1 MCLRHQVH
9 LTTCSTCL
17 ERRPLPLCAYLTTW
31 ATSSCSQPRTLR
43 RLPGSLQRLAETAA
57 DAMALGVLPQMDE
70 VLACLHN
77 IQQLAVLLRE
87 PGRRFRGPSGED
99 DAAMLI
105 QAHWR

>member
-1 MCLRHQVH
+1 
-9 LTTCSTCL
+9 
-17 ERRPLPLCAYLTTW
+17 
-31 ATSSCSQPRTLR
+31 
-43 RLPGSLQRLAETAA
+43 
-57 DAMALGVLPQMDE
+57 MALGQLPQMDE